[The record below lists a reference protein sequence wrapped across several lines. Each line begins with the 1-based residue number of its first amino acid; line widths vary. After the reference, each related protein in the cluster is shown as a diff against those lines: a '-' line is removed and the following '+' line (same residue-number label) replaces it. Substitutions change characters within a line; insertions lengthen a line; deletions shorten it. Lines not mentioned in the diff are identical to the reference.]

1 MEVFVARQ
9 PIFTKEKGIFAY
21 ELLYRNGRENQ
32 FPPING
38 DEATASVIIN
48 GFLNIGIDELSN
60 GKPCFINFTEN
71 LLHLRLPAYF
81 QQNKII
87 IEILE
92 SIELNKE
99 MLDICKELKHMGY
112 QIALDDFLLNEENP
126 YSYLFMEQADIIK
139 VDFRET
145 TEESR
150 CITEKAAI
158 ELNIKLL
165 AEKIETKEEFELA
178 VKNGYTY
185 FQGYF
190 FSKPDIL
197 STYDVPKYFH
207 NYYEIIKHL
216 SNIEPDVDYIT
227 KLIEQDLSLSY
238 KLLKLINSPAFR
250 PENKINSIRHAV
262 VLLGFTEIKKW
273 IYILL
278 VRGMPGAK
286 NEWYEE
292 IMNISLIRAK
302 MCEYIAIHKNQQNKA
317 SSYFMTGM
325 FSLMDTLLGA
335 TMEEILSSLPLQ
347 EDICDALKGRSNIM
361 RDILDLTIS
370 IEQGEWERM
379 IFYSEK
385 LDIKDEVILELYNKS
400 INWSSDLTKV

>member
-185 FQGYF
+185 
-190 FSKPDIL
+190 
-197 STYDVPKYFH
+197 
-207 NYYEIIKHL
+207 
-216 SNIEPDVDYIT
+216 
-227 KLIEQDLSLSY
+227 SY

-361 RDILDLTIS
+361 RDILDLIIS

-385 LDIKDEVILELYNKS
+385 LDIKDEVILELYNRS